1 VSNFWFVVLV
11 STYIC
16 YAITLFVPALP
27 PRVLDSGQ
35 LVSAPPGKARAFN
48 RWILNHGSIH
58 AISFPSAHVA
68 SALAVSLILLRVIP
82 IVGMAFFAVS
92 FWISI
97 GAVVG
102 RYHYAL
108 DVVLGAATALVVF
121 LASYALL

>member
-1 VSNFWFVVLV
+1 VSSFWLVVLL

-27 PRVLDSGQ
+27 PRVLN
-35 LVSAPPGKARAFN
+35 SAHLISTPPGRVRVFN

-68 SALAVSLILLRVIP
+68 SALAVSLILLRAIP
-82 IVGMAFFAVS
+82 IVGIVFFAVS
-92 FWISI
+92 IWIST

-102 RYHYAL
+102 RYHYVL
-108 DVVLGAATALVVF
+108 DVLLGAATALIVF
-121 LASYALL
+121 LVS